1 MIKGTRTK
9 QTLAYRTT
17 LVHRSE
23 DITVVK
29 LDKPTIKHFILYSTK
44 AYNNTQHMWQ
54 NVNVI
59 EINENDLKFFLEKV
73 NVE

>member
-29 LDKPTIKHFILYSTK
+29 LDKPTKNTLFYTQLRRIITPSTCGR
-44 AYNNTQHMWQ
+44 TSMC
-54 NVNVI
+54 
-59 EINENDLKFFLEKV
+59 LKLMKMI
-73 NVE
+73 